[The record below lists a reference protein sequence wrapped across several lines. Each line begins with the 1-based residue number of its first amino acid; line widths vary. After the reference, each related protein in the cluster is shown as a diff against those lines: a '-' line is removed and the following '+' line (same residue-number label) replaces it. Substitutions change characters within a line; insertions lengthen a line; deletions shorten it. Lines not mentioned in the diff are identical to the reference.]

1 MNTEINIKRLD
12 QDFLLEASNSIGN
25 TILIDASEPI
35 GGHHQGIRPLE
46 LLLSSLGSCSSID
59 VILILRKQKQECTS
73 FAVEIQTER
82 ITVDQHTE
90 FSQILLIFKIEGPI
104 KKSSA
109 LKAIKLS
116 IDKYCSVAKILETKS
131 QITTKL
137 ILNGKEEF

>member
-104 KKSSA
+104 KN
-109 LKAIKLS
+109 L
-116 IDKYCSVAKILETKS
+116 VP
-131 QITTKL
+131 
-137 ILNGKEEF
+137 